1 MKRLL
6 LIPVAAVL
14 LDLFLGVELP
24 GVLWLEH
31 GVFRG
36 TQALFDALV
45 TDDVRRSPV
54 LWLLVALGPVAW
66 GLRARTSIPWTAWLR
81 GVQLAFLG
89 ALAAV
94 ALALL
99 LSRAGLGLA
108 GLGVLAVLAGMGSK
122 EARRLP
128 RALVIAA
135 CAALAMVALY
145 RLLLGHHGGLLP
157 GLRTVPYPQGHGAPD
172 PDALATA
179 FSFAAGL
186 VFLLGTGAWLRSRPD
201 RGAWLRL
208 LAAGGLGAMLW
219 FLARGEGTLGE
230 LIVLLSLL
238 PTMGVA
244 ARAGWLRGDSLPWAA
259 ASGTSLALLWGL
271 GCFAHAEV
279 YGAWACPDPAAQA
292 ASGLTRLGDAP
303 KTFRTVRAPNDELLL
318 VHRRDGFVSRWSTAG
333 RSVLDPGAAAGE
345 PGVAG
350 LRFDGAP
357 EELVAAPE
365 IGRWFGTL
373 DPHGALR
380 EQLGED
386 VSGAIWSA
394 PFGGAVDQIHAI
406 RGCWTNALAWDA
418 PRSRL
423 LITCENMPRV
433 VLWDPATES
442 VDDSVAVPGSGDI
455 VDLRWDGS
463 AWWAASLWFSPYIT
477 RLDAETL
484 APLERRF
491 VGGGAYRVAP
501 VAGRQLVS
509 RFYGSRVSVLG
520 ERRSSL
526 RTGLGTRAL
535 AVDEGRDLV
544 LVSSQF
550 DGRLRIFDLDSGER
564 LASLPV
570 GGDVK
575 DIAYDPLLG
584 RAWFAGLCGLFELDA
599 ARFARSVRQREAR

>member
-36 TQALFDALV
+36 TQALFDLVV
-45 TDDVRRSPV
+45 TDDVRRSPL

-66 GLRARTSIPWTAWLR
+66 GVRARTPIPWAAWV
-81 GVQLAFLG
+81 GAFQLALLG
-89 ALAAV
+89 AVAAV

-108 GLGVLAVLAGMGSK
+108 GLGVLAVLAGMQAT

-128 RALVIAA
+128 RAVLVAG
-135 CAALAMVALY
+135 CAALATVALY

-172 PDALATA
+172 PEALATA
-179 FSFAAGL
+179 FAFVAGL
-186 VFLLGTGAWLRSRPD
+186 LFLLGTGAWLRSRPD
-201 RGAWLRL
+201 RGAWQRL

-219 FLARGEGTLGE
+219 FLARGEGAVGE
-230 LIVLLSLL
+230 LTVLLSLL
-238 PTMGVA
+238 PGAGAA
-244 ARAGWLRGDSLPWAA
+244 ARAGWLGGDSRRWQA
-259 ASGTSLALLWGL
+259 ASGASLALIWGL
-271 GCFAHAEV
+271 ACLAHAEV
-279 YGAWACPDPAAQA
+279 HGAWACPDPATQA
-292 ASGLTRLGDAP
+292 ASGLTRLGDVA

-318 VHRRDGFVSRWSTAG
+318 VHRRDGFVSRWSPGG
-333 RSVLDPGAAAGE
+333 RSVLDPGSAAGS

-394 PFGGAVDQIHAI
+394 PFGGAVDQIHPI

-423 LITCENMPRV
+423 LITCENKPRV
-433 VLWDPATES
+433 VLWDPATWS

-463 AWWAASLWFSPYIT
+463 GWWAASLWFSPWVS
-477 RLDAETL
+477 RLDAESL
-484 APLERRF
+484 APVERRF

-501 VAGRQLVS
+501 AGDRLLVS

-535 AVDEGRDLV
+535 AVDEERDLV

-550 DGRLRIFDLDSGER
+550 DGRLRVFDLESGER

-599 ARFARSVRQREAR
+599 ARFSRSLRRRETR